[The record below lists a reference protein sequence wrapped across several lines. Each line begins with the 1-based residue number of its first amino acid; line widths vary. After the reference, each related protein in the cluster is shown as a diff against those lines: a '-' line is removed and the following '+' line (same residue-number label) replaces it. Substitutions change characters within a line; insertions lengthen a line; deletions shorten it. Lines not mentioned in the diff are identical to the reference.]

1 MAAPGELDREVVV
14 HRRGYDGFVGLM
26 KWGAI
31 VSFVTAMIV
40 VFLIA
45 E

>member
-1 MAAPGELDREVVV
+1 MAAQGEVEKEVIV
-14 HRRGYDGFVGLM
+14 HRRGYERFIGLM

-31 VSFVTAMIV
+31 ASFVVAMVV